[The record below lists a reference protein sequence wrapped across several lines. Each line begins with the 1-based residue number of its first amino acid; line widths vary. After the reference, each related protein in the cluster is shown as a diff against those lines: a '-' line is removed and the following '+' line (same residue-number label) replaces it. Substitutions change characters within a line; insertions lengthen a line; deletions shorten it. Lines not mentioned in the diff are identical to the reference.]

1 MSGLSRLQHLT
12 LRENP
17 IAKKDGKNWSFY
29 LCFIVSFFILQTA
42 YRITLFNRIRT
53 LISLDGMDKHGK
65 KDMNS
70 QGLTGNLIEKFFF
83 FF

>member
-1 MSGLSRLQHLT
+1 MVKI
-12 LRENP
+12 EV
-17 IAKKDGKNWSFY
+17 
-29 LCFIVSFFILQTA
+29 FIYILLNRFFILQTA

-70 QGLTGNLIEKFFF
+70 QGLTGNLIQKNFELLFFF
-83 FF
+83 LGILF

>member
-1 MSGLSRLQHLT
+1 MVKI
-12 LRENP
+12 EV
-17 IAKKDGKNWSFY
+17 
-29 LCFIVSFFILQTA
+29 FIYILLNRFFILQTA